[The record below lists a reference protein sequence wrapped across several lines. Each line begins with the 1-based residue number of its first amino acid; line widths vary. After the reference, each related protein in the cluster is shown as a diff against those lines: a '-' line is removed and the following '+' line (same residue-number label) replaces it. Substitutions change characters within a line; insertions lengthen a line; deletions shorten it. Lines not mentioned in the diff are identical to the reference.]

1 MLRDFFARTVLRY
14 LCSLMEREIQ
24 ITADGSHTV
33 AIPGMQVTYHSK
45 HGAIQESMHV
55 FIQAGLSVVPA
66 SSKVHVLEMGF
77 GTGLNALL
85 TLEYALQHLQP
96 VSYTS
101 FELYPLSVQEAAL
114 LNYAQQLP
122 GNTSAIAW
130 NPEALFTKMHAAA
143 WEETVDIHPLF
154 QLHKTNQ
161 SLLNL
166 PTPQSFSGI
175 QEEEATAQ
183 LLQWS
188 NRFHVIY
195 YDAFAPNAQ
204 PELWTAELF
213 AKLLNTLLPGGIL
226 VTYCSKG
233 DVRRAMQAAG
243 FTVAKIPGPPGKREM
258 LRATKPV

>member
-1 MLRDFFARTVLRY
+1 
-14 LCSLMEREIQ
+14 MEREIQ

-55 FIQAGLSVVPA
+55 FIQAGLAAVAPGE
-66 SSKVHVLEMGF
+66 KVQVLEMGF

-85 TLEYALQHLQP
+85 TLEYAIQHQQP
-96 VSYTS
+96 VHYCS
-101 FELYPLSVQEAAL
+101 FELYPLSAAEAAK
-114 LNYAQQLP
+114 LNYAQQLV
-122 GNTSAIAW
+122 AA
-130 NPEALFTKMHAAA
+130 PEAAWSPEELFTEMHAAS
-143 WEETVDIHPLF
+143 WEETVNIHPLF

-166 PTPQSFSGI
+166 PTPEAFSG
-175 QEEEATAQ
+175 QQHTCTPEQ
-183 LLQWS
+183 LKQWS
-188 NRFHVIY
+188 NRFHVIF

-243 FTVAKIPGPPGKREM
+243 FTVEKIPGPPGKREM
-258 LRATKPV
+258 LRATKPAQSY